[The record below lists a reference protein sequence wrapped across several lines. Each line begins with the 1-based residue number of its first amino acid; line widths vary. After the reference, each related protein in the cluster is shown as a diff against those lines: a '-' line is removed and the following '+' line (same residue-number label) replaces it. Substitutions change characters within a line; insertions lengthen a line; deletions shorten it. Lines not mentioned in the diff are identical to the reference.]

1 MRGRGT
7 GLHALVGAY
16 VMDAVSAAD
25 RAAFERHL
33 PDCEQCREDVRGL
46 REATARLAS
55 AAAIRPRAGLRD
67 QTLLAATRIRQL
79 PPVLAGQDRERQ
91 RSPAGRRRGLSWPGW
106 ARLGWPATGGRWT
119 WLARTAVVAAV
130 VLACTAVAFGLNMNQ
145 MQNRLSAAQQR
156 DSSIAAIMSAHDA
169 VTLTAHVSSGGTATV
184 VMSHRARA
192 LVFIASGLT
201 ALPPAKSYEL
211 WLMGPSGATPA
222 GMLPSG
228 RRGMMVVNRLQAGD
242 QLGLTIEPAGGAPR
256 PTTPPVI
263 MMGLGS

>member
-16 VMDAVSAAD
+16 FMDAVSAAD

-130 VLACTAVAFGLNMNQ
+130 VLACTAVACTAVVVACTAVVATSPSRISPTMITSGSWRNVERNP
-145 MQNRLSAAQQR
+145 SAK
-156 DSSIAAIMSAHDA
+156 
-169 VTLTAHVSSGGTATV
+169 V
-184 VMSHRARA
+184 
-192 LVFIASGLT
+192 
-201 ALPPAKSYEL
+201 
-211 WLMGPSGATPA
+211 
-222 GMLPSG
+222 
-228 RRGMMVVNRLQAGD
+228 
-242 QLGLTIEPAGGAPR
+242 
-256 PTTPPVI
+256 
-263 MMGLGS
+263 